1 VQQRV
6 LIDLHLVRFVSQVRL
21 YEVFGGGSMTIQKK
35 LLVLVDGSER
45 SIPTANY
52 VKDFM
57 PVDENTRI
65 VLFHVFSGIPEEYR
79 ELEKDPTCVKVVDQL
94 RSRETEEKRKI
105 RICLEQAKKS
115 LITGGFSE
123 RSIEIK
129 FHCLEKGVARDI
141 MDEARNG
148 YGAVVLR
155 RRGMGALKKIILGSV
170 AVKLLQALTFIPII
184 IVGQAPPVKKILLAV
199 DASPSSMKA
208 VEFVASLLGG
218 QGYEVCIFHAI
229 PGLGAINF
237 ELSELN
243 KPELHEVDISDT
255 CVEVFR
261 LKVVRLFQDVKGM
274 LMRSGFESEKISEKV
289 ISGVRSRSD
298 AIVRE
303 AEDGGYGT
311 IVVGRRGLS
320 KVEAFFMGRVGHE
333 VVYGGKNFTV
343 WVV

>member
-1 VQQRV
+1 
-6 LIDLHLVRFVSQVRL
+6 
-21 YEVFGGGSMTIQKK
+21 MTIQKK

-45 SIPTANY
+45 TIQTVNY

-79 ELEKDPTCVKVVDQL
+79 ELEKDPTCANAVHQL
-94 RSRETEEKRKI
+94 RNREMEEERKI
-105 RICLEQAKKS
+105 RAYLEQAKKI

-123 RSIEIK
+123 QSIEIK
-129 FHCLEKGVARDI
+129 FHCLERGLARDI
-141 MDEARNG
+141 IDEARKG
-148 YGAVVLR
+148 YRAVVLR
-155 RRGMGALKKIILGSV
+155 RRGMGALKNIIVGSV
-170 AVKLLQALTFIPII
+170 AVKLLQSLTFIPMI

-199 DASPSSMKA
+199 DASPASMKA

-218 QGYEVCIFHAI
+218 HGYEVCIFHAI

-237 ELSELN
+237 ELSEVN
-243 KPELHEVDISDT
+243 KPELPEVKVSDT
-255 CVEVFR
+255 CIEAFK
-261 LKVVRLFQDVKGM
+261 LKVVRLFQVIKDM
-274 LMRSGFESEKISEKV
+274 LMASGFESEKISEKI
-289 ISGVRSRSD
+289 ISGVLSRSD
-298 AIVRE
+298 AIVKE

-320 KVEAFFMGRVGHE
+320 KVEAFFMGRVGHA
-333 VVYGGKNFTV
+333 VVYGGKKFTV